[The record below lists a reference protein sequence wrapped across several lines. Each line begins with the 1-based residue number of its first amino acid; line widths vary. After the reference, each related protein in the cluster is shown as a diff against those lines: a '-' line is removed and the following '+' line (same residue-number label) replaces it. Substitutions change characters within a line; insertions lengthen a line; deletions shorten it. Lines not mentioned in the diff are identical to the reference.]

1 MMLFESILVIGA
13 LAWLANSFAG
23 RQSKSDGATS
33 AERILQERLARG
45 EIDAEEFQA
54 RWLAMRGG
62 K

>member
-1 MMLFESILVIGA
+1 MMVFESIFVLGA

-23 RQSKSDGATS
+23 RQSTSDGATS

-45 EIDAEEFQA
+45 EIDAEEFNA
-54 RWLAMRGG
+54 RWLAMRGD